1 MQITAHYHMSFLI
14 TGLTAFGVI
23 LKVGMPQKSTLNA
36 LSVMDYLGVKKGDK
50 LTREQLIKEILLF

>member
-1 MQITAHYHMSFLI
+1 MSFLI